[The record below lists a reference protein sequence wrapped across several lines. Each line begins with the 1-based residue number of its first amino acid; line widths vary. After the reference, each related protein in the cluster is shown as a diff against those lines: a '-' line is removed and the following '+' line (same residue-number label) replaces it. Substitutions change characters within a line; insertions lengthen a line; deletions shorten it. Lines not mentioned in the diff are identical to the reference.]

1 MRPLA
6 EPPSPRGRAPQ
17 AKWESR
23 GECEE
28 ARQRVDELQSQR
40 ADKPKLMGSKE
51 SVDIKKTAAMD
62 SEPKKLEVNS
72 EEEQL
77 EREMREIEEL
87 LSEVKNEEIRKTLRE
102 KYYVLLK
109 KKLKKESEETESEA
123 SEPEAEPE
131 VESEEK
137 QEVEP
142 EEKEEKLHGIKKFGI
157 DKETI
162 EKLFESNEGSVHGFL
177 IDLADMLPEYFENN
191 EEMKKY
197 IKNKCYVALRVKT
210 KFCRDGDEKDEQEDE
225 YFAPHH
231 NKRKILA
238 QSLEDLQRIMKK
250 HIPMIEGE
258 IAEYI
263 RNGSGY
269 IVSGI
274 KSVKLEVTPYKPGIR
289 KARGHIELYP

>member
-1 MRPLA
+1 
-6 EPPSPRGRAPQ
+6 
-17 AKWESR
+17 
-23 GECEE
+23 
-28 ARQRVDELQSQR
+28 
-40 ADKPKLMGSKE
+40 
-51 SVDIKKTAAMD
+51 MD
-62 SEPKKLEVNS
+62 SEEKKLEISS

-87 LSEVKNEEIRKTLRE
+87 LPEVKNEEIRKTLRE
-102 KYYVLLK
+102 KYYELLK
-109 KKLKKESEETESEA
+109 KKLKKELEEVESEA
-123 SEPEAEPE
+123 SEREVEPEA
-131 VESEEK
+131 K

-142 EEKEEKLHGIKKFGI
+142 EEKEEKLHGIKKFGV

-231 NKRKILA
+231 NK
-238 QSLEDLQRIMKK
+238 
-250 HIPMIEGE
+250 
-258 IAEYI
+258 
-263 RNGSGY
+263 
-269 IVSGI
+269 
-274 KSVKLEVTPYKPGIR
+274 
-289 KARGHIELYP
+289 

>member
-1 MRPLA
+1 
-6 EPPSPRGRAPQ
+6 
-17 AKWESR
+17 
-23 GECEE
+23 
-28 ARQRVDELQSQR
+28 
-40 ADKPKLMGSKE
+40 
-51 SVDIKKTAAMD
+51 MD
-62 SEPKKLEVNS
+62 SEPKKPQFDD
-72 EEEQL
+72 EEEHL

-109 KKLKKESEETESEA
+109 KKLKKESEETKSEA

-131 VESEEK
+131 AEPEEK
-137 QEVEP
+137 QEEP
-142 EEKEEKLHGIKKFGI
+142 KEKEEKLHGIKKFAV

-162 EKLFESNEGSVHGFL
+162 KKLFESNEGSVHGSL
-177 IDLADMLPEYFENN
+177 VDLADMLPEYFENN

-197 IKNKCYVALRVKT
+197 IKSKCYVALRVKIN
-210 KFCRDGDEKDEQEDE
+210 FCRDGDEKDEQEDE

-231 NKRKILA
+231 HKRKFLA
-238 QSLEDLQRIMKK
+238 QDVEDLRKIVKE

-258 IAEYI
+258 IAEYV

-289 KARGHIELYP
+289 KARGHIELYPWLKKRKGVVNI